1 MASPGN
7 QMLLKQHEPALS
19 TAVISSSQKCFT
31 KNTISFWFHVV
42 ISEVTRPPVRLMA
55 GW

>member
-19 TAVISSSQKCFT
+19 TAMISSSQLDDKKSVLPRIQFLSGFMLLLV
-31 KNTISFWFHVV
+31 K
-42 ISEVTRPPVRLMA
+42 LQDLQ
-55 GW
+55 